1 MIWLL
6 PHRLPPLS
14 AASCLSF
21 SVSLCVVGVTLT
33 NERGGRG
40 VGGGAKSY
48 SGVNAWSS
56 MNHPILSA
64 QGRCF
69 ILPGNPGG
77 EITACQPI

>member
-6 PHRLPPLS
+6 PHRLPPFPQPVV
-14 AASCLSF
+14 CLSQSPCVS
-21 SVSLCVVGVTLT
+21 SVELT
-33 NERGGRG
+33 NERGGGG
-40 VGGGAKSY
+40 VGGGVKSY
-48 SGVNAWSS
+48 DGMKVWSS

-69 ILPGNPGG
+69 ILPGNPRG